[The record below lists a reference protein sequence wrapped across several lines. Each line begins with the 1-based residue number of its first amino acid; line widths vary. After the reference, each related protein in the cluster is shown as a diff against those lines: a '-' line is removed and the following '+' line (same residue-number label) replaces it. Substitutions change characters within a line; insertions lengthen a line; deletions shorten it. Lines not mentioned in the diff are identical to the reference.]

1 MAGRIKLSKPL
12 ISQGE
17 IKRKVRELAK
27 KISQDYKGKKLLV
40 VGILKGA
47 WIFMADLIRQIKNVD
62 EIQCSFLTAESYVG
76 KETKGKIE
84 LKLDLL
90 PNSLEG
96 WHVLLVEDIV
106 DTGLTLAYIKDT
118 LKIRNPISLH
128 ICALLDKPSRRKIDL
143 KIDYLGFQIEDK
155 FVVGYGLDY
164 EQKFRNLP
172 YITSIE

>member
-1 MAGRIKLSKPL
+1 LSKPL

>member
-1 MAGRIKLSKPL
+1 LSKPL

-17 IKRKVRELAK
+17 IKRKVRELAQ

-172 YITSIE
+172 YITSID